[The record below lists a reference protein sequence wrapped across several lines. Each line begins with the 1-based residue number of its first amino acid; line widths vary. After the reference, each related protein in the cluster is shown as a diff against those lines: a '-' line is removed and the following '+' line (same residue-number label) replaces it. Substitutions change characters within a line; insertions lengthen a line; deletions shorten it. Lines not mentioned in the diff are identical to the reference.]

1 VIDLGRGCARFRPLL
16 VDFVDRG
23 EVSSATGA
31 ALAHLDRCARCTEAI
46 EATMLTITALRRI
59 GDDAETAAAESE
71 SDAWPRLRVRIEG
84 WHRRPVVMSPLTGIA
99 MSFALVAVLVL
110 PVRLGGTLLG
120 PVATARPTDPAAA
133 TRRITDRR
141 IEAEYIAS
149 VRQGSLAPNETSG
162 ALEESA
168 GSYPRIYPDNIRPT
182 RKEVGP
188 AEPAGRPPEAI

>member
-1 VIDLGRGCARFRPLL
+1 MIDLGRGCARFRPLL

-23 EVSSATGA
+23 EVSPATGA

-46 EATMLTITALRRI
+46 ESTMLTITALRRI
-59 GDDAETAAAESE
+59 GDDAESAAAEPAI
-71 SDAWPRLRVRIEG
+71 DAWPRLRVRIERLR
-84 WHRRPVVMSPLTGIA
+84 RRPVVMSPLTGIA

-120 PVATARPTDPAAA
+120 PVDTSRPTDPAAA

-141 IEAEYIAS
+141 IEAEYIAA
-149 VRQGSLAPNETSG
+149 VRQGSFASDVRGAP
-162 ALEESA
+162 LEESVS
-168 GSYPRIYPDNIRPT
+168 SYPRIYPDNYRPT
-182 RKEVGP
+182 RKEVGT